1 MLRGRSRACLFFVF
15 FLRDGEVA
23 GAVGVDYCEAFHGL
37 LSRKCDGRSI
47 DIHSP
52 RGVIRH

>member
-1 MLRGRSRACLFFVF
+1 M
-15 FLRDGEVA
+15 